1 MVLNYDVRGFAQ
13 SLKQDPIGAIHEA
26 LIKHFISGL
35 LGTLQGVKKCI
46 PWTALLRALL
56 KRRRFLLIV
65 LDDARYDAFERVYS
79 KYLHGLLI
87 RARVPPP
94 NTYGWLPR
102 VFSYPEFDDVR
113 VFYASIGIE
122 SHDIRIKHFVPR
134 GRNVKVIPIRP
145 NRARHLRTVLPSE
158 VNDVVKSV
166 GLSGRDI
173 VWYAQPHFP
182 WITDENLSLLL
193 MKDVSIHDYV
203 PPDIVGRRL
212 KFNNIPRFR
221 IVNAYYANL
230 MLVLK
235 YVKELV
241 NYSLSQGIKYEEIVI
256 TSDHGKM
263 LGELGLY
270 LHQEYDLPQLT
281 IVPWLKVFTSIR
293 DRG

>member
-1 MVLNYDVRGFAQ
+1 MFLSYDVRGFAQ
-13 SLKQDPIGAIHEA
+13 SLKRNALGAFHEA
-26 LIKHFISGL
+26 LTRRFISGF
-35 LGTLQGVKKCI
+35 LGTLQGVKKCT
-46 PWTALLRALL
+46 PWNALFRALL

-65 LDDARYDAFERVYS
+65 LDDARYDAFERVYGR
-79 KYLHGLLI
+79 YLCGLLI
-87 RARVPPP
+87 RAKVPPP

-122 SHDIRIKHFVPR
+122 NHDVRIEHFVPR
-134 GRNVKVIPIRP
+134 GRDVKVIPIRP
-145 NRARHLRTVLPSE
+145 NRARRLRTVLPSE
-158 VNDVVKSV
+158 VNDVVKRV

-182 WITDENLSLLL
+182 WVADEELSLLL
-193 MKDVSIHDYV
+193 MRDVLIHDYV
-203 PPDIVGRRL
+203 PPDTVRRRL

-221 IVNAYYANL
+221 VVNDYYANL

-241 NYSLSQGIKYEEIVI
+241 NYSLSQGIKCEEIVI
-256 TSDHGKM
+256 TSDHGEM

-281 IVPWLKVFTSIR
+281 IVPWLKVYTSVR
-293 DRG
+293 DKG